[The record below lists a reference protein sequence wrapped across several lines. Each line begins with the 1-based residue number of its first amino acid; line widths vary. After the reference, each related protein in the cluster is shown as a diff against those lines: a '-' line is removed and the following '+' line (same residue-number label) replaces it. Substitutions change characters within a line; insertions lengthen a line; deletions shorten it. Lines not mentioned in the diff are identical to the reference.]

1 MKIKEQ
7 LLAEGF
13 QRYKDSTV
21 TDKQCYDES
30 YQLQMLDDKGVK
42 YFINIDLYDYRKADW
57 HHNLPSPLLDDL
69 QGTYQV
75 QFNTRAG
82 HVFDVNFTANTPKQA
97 VAFFDKMFYAMGCS
111 YYQDF

>member
-21 TDKQCYDES
+21 RDKQCYEES
-30 YQLQMLDDKGVK
+30 YQLQMLDGKGVK
-42 YFINIDLYDYRKADW
+42 YFINTDLYDYNKADW
-57 HHNLPSPLLDDL
+57 QHNLPSHLLEDL
-69 QGTYQV
+69 QGVYEV
-75 QFNTRAG
+75 QFHLEDGN
-82 HVFDVNFTANTPKQA
+82 VFDVSYPAEIVKEA
-97 VAFFDKMFYAMGCS
+97 VTFFDKMFYTMGCS

>member
-1 MKIKEQ
+1 MKVKEQ

-21 TDKQCYDES
+21 RDKQCYEES
-30 YQLQMLDDKGVK
+30 YQLQLLDDKGVK
-42 YFINIDLYDYRKADW
+42 YFINIDLYDYKKADW

-69 QGTYQV
+69 QDTYQV
-75 QFNTRAG
+75 QFNT
-82 HVFDVNFTANTPKQA
+82 DFTASTPKQA
-97 VAFFDKMFYAMGCS
+97 ITFFDKMFYSMGCS

>member
-1 MKIKEQ
+1 MKIKDQ

-13 QRYKDSTV
+13 QRYKYSTV
-21 TDKQCYDES
+21 RDKQCYEES
-30 YQLQMLDDKGVK
+30 YQLQVLDDKGVK

-57 HHNLPSPLLDDL
+57 HHNLPSPILEDL

-75 QFNTRAG
+75 QFNTREG
-82 HVFDVNFTANTPKQA
+82 HVFNVDFTANTTEHV
-97 VAFFDKMFYAMGCS
+97 VAFFDKMFYAMDCS

>member
-7 LLAEGF
+7 LLSEGF

-21 TDKQCYDES
+21 RDKQCYEES
-30 YQLQMLDDKGVK
+30 YQLRMLDDKGVK

-75 QFNTRAG
+75 QFNTRED
-82 HVFDVNFTANTPKQA
+82 HVFDVDFTANTPKHA
-97 VAFFDKMFYAMGCS
+97 IAFFDKMFYSMGCS
-111 YYQDF
+111 YYEEF